1 MRPDGWRAG
10 VVAAGLPLAVLAA
23 MVTAS
28 AITLALVRALTA
40 PFGLFT
46 EQAVVL
52 ATLALMG
59 LLALTGYAL
68 ACRRVMALIHA
79 WQLTDQGAAAAAAMG
94 TLSLTALIVVLPVLL
109 ATLLP
114 QHPAP

>member
-10 VVAAGLPLAVLAA
+10 AVAATLPLAVLVAI
-23 MVTAS
+23 VVVG

-40 PFGLFT
+40 PFGFFT

-59 LLALTGYAL
+59 LLGLMGYAL
-68 ACRRVMALIHA
+68 ACRRVMARIHA
-79 WQLTDQGAAAAAAMG
+79 WQLTDQRAAPAAAMV